1 MTDNSLLDRKLATL
15 PDRCYS
21 TSVGRSAI
29 ISVAVLFYLT
39 YHLYQFIFKVL
50 LRQAQ
55 AGMFDNLSDK
65 LDGVFKRL
73 KGHGT
78 LTEKNISDGLREVR
92 MALLEADVHFK
103 VVKKFIADIK
113 ERALGQEVMKSLTPG
128 QQVVKIVNEELTNL
142 MGGSSEEISLK
153 GTHPVAIMMVGLQG
167 SGKTTSSGKLA
178 IHLRKTGRKP
188 YLVPADVYR
197 PAAIDQ
203 LQKLGE
209 QIDVPVFAS
218 STDMDPVDICQ
229 QARVAAQKEGC
240 DVVLLDT
247 AGRLH
252 IDEELMGELQRI
264 KAAVQPSDIL
274 LVADAMTGQD
284 AVNMAKSFDDALG
297 IGGVV
302 LTKMDGDAR
311 GGAALSIKS
320 VTRKPIKFI
329 GVGEKLNDL
338 EVFHPDRMASRIL
351 GMGDML
357 TMIEKAQEAVDA
369 KQAAALEKKLRKNQF
384 TLEDFRDQM
393 TQVRKMG
400 SLSDII
406 GMIPGMGKL
415 KQMKNLEVDDS
426 QLVRIEAIINS
437 MTPQERRH
445 HSIINGSRRKRI
457 AKGSGTKVQDVNQLL
472 KNYTQV
478 MKMMKKLNKGGMRGL
493 GRGMMPF

>member
-1 MTDNSLLDRKLATL
+1 
-15 PDRCYS
+15 
-21 TSVGRSAI
+21 
-29 ISVAVLFYLT
+29 
-39 YHLYQFIFKVL
+39 
-50 LRQAQ
+50 
-55 AGMFDNLSDK
+55 MFDNLSDK

-103 VVKKFIADIK
+103 VVKQFIAGIK
-113 ERALGQEVMKSLTPG
+113 ERALGQEVMTSLTPG
-128 QQVVKIVNEELTNL
+128 QQVVKIVNEELTGL
-142 MGGSSEEISLK
+142 MGGQSEELNLA

-167 SGKTTSSGKLA
+167 SGKTTTSGKLA
-178 IHLRKTGRKP
+178 IHLRKKGRKP

-203 LQKLGE
+203 LMKLGD

-218 STDMDPVDICQ
+218 KTDMDPVDICQ
-229 QARVAAQKEGC
+229 KARVAAQKEGC
-240 DVVLLDT
+240 DVILLDT

-252 IDEELMGELQRI
+252 IDDELMGELQRI

-274 LVADAMTGQD
+274 LIADAMTGQD

-320 VTRKPIKFI
+320 ITQKPIKFI
-329 GVGEKLNDL
+329 GVGEKLNNL

-351 GMGDML
+351 GMGDVL
-357 TMIEKAQEAVDA
+357 SMIEKAQEVVDA
-369 KQAAALEKKLRKNQF
+369 KEAAALEKKLRKNQF

-393 TQVRKMG
+393 AQVRKMG
-400 SLSDII
+400 SLSDLM

-415 KQMKNLEVDDS
+415 KQMKNFEVDDR

-437 MTPQERRH
+437 MTPYERRR

-457 AKGSGTKVQDVNQLL
+457 AKGSGTSVQDVNQLL

-493 GRGMMPF
+493 GRGMLPF